1 MIISENSKNPTL
13 FSLADKSELYYY
25 EPVYAFGEI
34 KRSFY
39 EKDMIEK
46 FSDSLKRFRCE
57 LVRKEIPAN
66 YLDVGNA
73 GVLVGKPLTKL
84 PLRNP
89 ILSFFFIVDS
99 SKLNTTDL
107 KVTFENTE
115 NKYLPNYIVLL
126 DMGIILNI
134 NKSDYQKNKITV
146 NLYPEYETEENLW
159 VLLNLADPN
168 SVLTYQYM
176 LIVEHLNGTTVGSP
190 NIRSY
195 TEKLFHIS
203 ISDIHVI

>member
-1 MIISENSKNPTL
+1 
-13 FSLADKSELYYY
+13 
-25 EPVYAFGEI
+25 
-34 KRSFY
+34 
-39 EKDMIEK
+39 MIEK